1 MELRLNNLNKKM
13 RVKIYSAL
21 FFLICMMIVFLSMA
35 QQSNKEYKK
44 EIERWDAERLESVK
58 SPTGWVNLAGLFWLK
73 NGKNNFGSASTNELV
88 FPNNGF
94 PSLLGTFELQDEK
107 VKWITASGNEVWY
120 KKSKVDEMEV
130 FNIDSMT
137 SPTLSYSTYRWNIIK
152 REDKIG
158 VRFRDLN
165 NPALAALTHI
175 NRFDA
180 NPKWKINAY
189 LEPSS
194 FSTVAITNVLGQT
207 YQQASPGKIVFEVE
221 DKTYKLDAVEEGP
234 KLLQVIF
241 DDETNG
247 IESYPSGRFLYVTR
261 PGADGKV
268 VIDFNKAFNPPCA
281 FSPFATCPLPPKQN
295 ILPIRIEAGE
305 KTIHH

>member
-1 MELRLNNLNKKM
+1 M

-21 FFLICMMIVFLSMA
+21 FFLICMLIVFSSTA
-35 QQSNKEYKK
+35 QQSKKEYKK

-73 NGKNNFGSASTNELV
+73 NGENNFGSASTNELV
-88 FPNNGF
+88 FSNDGF
-94 PSLLGTFELQDEK
+94 PSILGTFELNDEK

-120 KKSKVDEMEV
+120 KKNKVDEMEI

-194 FSTVAITNVLGQT
+194 LSTVAITNVLGQT
-207 YQQASPGKIVFEVE
+207 YQQASPGKIVFEV
-221 DKTYKLDAVEEGP
+221 DGKTYKLDAVEEGP
-234 KLLQVIF
+234 ELLQVIF
-241 DDETNG
+241 GDETNG

-268 VIDFNKAFNPPCA
+268 IIDFNKAFNPPCA

-295 ILPIRIEAGE
+295 ILPIKVEAGE

>member
-1 MELRLNNLNKKM
+1 M
-13 RVKIYSAL
+13 RVKKYSAFC
-21 FFLICMMIVFLSMA
+21 FFICMLAVFSSTA
-35 QQSNKEYKK
+35 QQSKKEYKK

-88 FPNNGF
+88 FSNEGF
-94 PSLLGTFELQDEK
+94 PSLLGTFELNGDK
-107 VKWITASGNEVWY
+107 VRWTTASGNEVWY
-120 KKSKVDEMEV
+120 KKNQVEGMEV
-130 FNIDSMT
+130 FNIDSMS

-175 NRFDA
+175 NRFA
-180 NPKWKINAY
+180 VNPKLKINAY

-194 FSTVAITNVLGQT
+194 LSTVAITNVLGQT
-207 YQQASPGKIVFEVE
+207 YQQASPGKIVFEV
-221 DKTYKLDAVEEGP
+221 DGKTYRLDAVEEGP
-234 KLLQVIF
+234 ELLQVIF
-241 DDETNG
+241 GDETNG
-247 IESYPSGRFLYVTR
+247 IESYPSGRFLYVSK
-261 PGADGKV
+261 PGTDGKV

>member
-1 MELRLNNLNKKM
+1 M
-13 RVKIYSAL
+13 RVKKYSAL
-21 FFLICMMIVFLSMA
+21 FFLFCMLAVFSSLA
-35 QQSNKEYKK
+35 QQSKKEYKK

-73 NGKNNFGSASTNELV
+73 NGKNNFGSASSNELV
-88 FPNNGF
+88 FSNNGF
-94 PSLLGTFELQDEK
+94 PSRLGTFELKDEK
-107 VKWITASGNEVWY
+107 VKWITAPGNEVWY
-120 KKSKVDEMEV
+120 KKNKVDEMEV

-165 NPALAALTHI
+165 NPALDALTHI

-180 NPKWKINAY
+180 NPEWKINAY

-194 FSTVAITNVLGQT
+194 LSTVAITNVLGQT
-207 YQQASPGKIVFEVE
+207 YQQASPGKIVFEV
-221 DKTYKLDAVEEGP
+221 DGKTYKLDAVEEGP
-234 KLLQVIF
+234 ELLQVIF
-241 DDETNG
+241 GDETNG

-261 PGADGKV
+261 PVADGKV

-295 ILPIRIEAGE
+295 ILPIRVEAGE

>member
-1 MELRLNNLNKKM
+1 L
-13 RVKIYSAL
+13 VVIS
-21 FFLICMMIVFLSMA
+21 STA
-35 QQSNKEYKK
+35 QQSKKEYIK
-44 EIERWDAERLESVK
+44 EIERWDVERLEGVK
-58 SPTGWVNLAGLFWLK
+58 SPTGWVNLAGLFWLNK
-73 NGKNNFGSASTNELV
+73 GTNKLGSASANELV
-88 FPNNGF
+88 FNKEGF
-94 PSLLGTFELQDEK
+94 PSLLGTFELNDDK
-107 VKWITASGNEVWY
+107 VKWTTASGNQVWY
-120 KKSKVDEMEV
+120 KKNQVDEMEV
-130 FNIDSMT
+130 FNVDSMS
-137 SPTLSYSTYRWNIIK
+137 SPSLSYSTYRWSIIK

-175 NRFDA
+175 NRFDV

-189 LEPSS
+189 LEPST

-207 YQQASPGKIVFEVE
+207 YQQASPGKIVFEV
-221 DKTYKLDAVEEGP
+221 DGKTYKLDAVEEGAE
-234 KLLQVIF
+234 LLQVIF
-241 DDETNG
+241 GDETNG

-261 PGADGKV
+261 PAQDGKV

-295 ILPIRIEAGE
+295 ILPIRVEAGE

>member
-1 MELRLNNLNKKM
+1 M
-13 RVKIYSAL
+13 RVKTYSAL
-21 FFLICMMIVFLSMA
+21 VFLICMLAVFSSTA
-35 QQSNKEYKK
+35 QQSKKEYKK

-88 FPNNGF
+88 FSNSGF
-94 PSLLGTFELQDEK
+94 PSILGTFELQDEK

-120 KKSKVDEMEV
+120 KKNKVDEMEV
-130 FNIDSMT
+130 FNIDSIT

-175 NRFDA
+175 NRFDVD
-180 NPKWKINAY
+180 PKWKINAY

-207 YQQASPGKIVFEVE
+207 YQQASPGKIVFEV
-221 DKTYKLDAVEEGP
+221 DGKTYKLDAVEEGP
-234 KLLQVIF
+234 ELLQVIF
-241 DDETNG
+241 GDETNG

-281 FSPFATCPLPPKQN
+281 FSLFATCPLPPKQN

-305 KTIHH
+305 KNVHH

>member
-1 MELRLNNLNKKM
+1 M
-13 RVKIYSAL
+13 RINSFKTLSFIFCLLV
-21 FFLICMMIVFLSMA
+21 VFSSTA
-35 QQSNKEYKK
+35 QQSKKEYIK
-44 EIERWDAERLESVK
+44 EIERWDVERLESVK
-58 SPTGWVNLAGLFWLK
+58 SPTGWVNLAGLFWLNK
-73 NGKNNFGSASTNELV
+73 GKNKFGSASSNELV
-88 FPNNGF
+88 FTKEGF
-94 PSLLGTFELQDEK
+94 PSLLGIFELNGDK
-107 VKWITASGNEVWY
+107 VKWTTSSGNEVWY
-120 KKSKVDEMEV
+120 KKNKVDEMEI
-130 FNIDSMT
+130 FNVDSMS
-137 SPTLSYSTYRWNIIK
+137 SPTLSYSSYRWSIIK

-175 NRFDA
+175 NRFDV

-189 LEPSS
+189 IEPST

-207 YQQASPGKIVFEVE
+207 YQQASPGKIVFEV
-221 DKTYKLDAVEEGP
+221 DGKTYKLDAVEESAE
-234 KLLQVIF
+234 LLQVIF
-241 DDETNG
+241 GDETNG

-295 ILPIRIEAGE
+295 ILPISVKAGE
-305 KTIHH
+305 KTIHL

>member
-1 MELRLNNLNKKM
+1 M
-13 RVKIYSAL
+13 RVKRYTTL
-21 FFLICMMIVFLSMA
+21 FFLICMVTVFSSTA
-35 QQSNKEYKK
+35 QQSKKEYKK
-44 EIERWDAERLESVK
+44 EIERWDVERLESVK
-58 SPTGWVNLAGLFWLK
+58 SPTGWVNLAGLFWLNK
-73 NGKNNFGSASTNELV
+73 GTNKLGSASANELV
-88 FPNNGF
+88 FNKEGF
-94 PSLLGTFELQDEK
+94 PSLLGTFELNGDK
-107 VKWITASGNEVWY
+107 VKWTTASGNEVWY
-120 KKSKVDEMEV
+120 KKNQVDEMEV
-130 FNIDSMT
+130 FNVDSMS
-137 SPTLSYSTYRWNIIK
+137 SPSLSYSTYRWSIIK

-175 NRFDA
+175 NRFDV

-189 LEPSS
+189 LEPST

-207 YQQASPGKIVFEVE
+207 YQQASPGKIVFEV
-221 DKTYKLDAVEEGP
+221 DGKTYKLDAVEEGAE
-234 KLLQVIF
+234 LLQVIF
-241 DDETNG
+241 GDETNG

-261 PGADGKV
+261 PGPDGKV

-295 ILPIRIEAGE
+295 ILPIRVEAGE

>member
-1 MELRLNNLNKKM
+1 M
-13 RVKIYSAL
+13 RVKSYSSL
-21 FFLICMMIVFLSMA
+21 FFLISVLSVFSSIA
-35 QQSNKEYKK
+35 QQSKKEYKK
-44 EIERWDAERLESVK
+44 EIERWDVERLESVK

-88 FPNNGF
+88 FSNDGF
-94 PSLLGTFELQDEK
+94 PSILGTFELNDEK

-120 KKSKVDEMEV
+120 KKNKVDEMEI
-130 FNIDSMT
+130 FNIDSVI

-207 YQQASPGKIVFEVE
+207 YQQASPGKIVFEI
-221 DKTYKLDAVEEGP
+221 DGKTYKLDAVEEGP
-234 KLLQVIF
+234 ELLQVIF
-241 DDETNG
+241 GDETNG

-281 FSPFATCPLPPKQN
+281 FSTFATCPLPPKQN
-295 ILPIRIEAGE
+295 ILPIRIVAGE
-305 KTIHH
+305 KNVHH